1 MLKLWKVQVYFY
13 RHNQIE
19 VTLADKSKKVI
30 SFDSA
35 IIAAGSQ
42 PTSIPG
48 TPDDPRIMDSTGALE
63 LKDIP
68 RKTFNCWRWELL
80 D

>member
-1 MLKLWKVQVYFY
+1 MFKLLRVQVYFY
-13 RHNQIE
+13 HPHQIE
-19 VTLADKSKKVI
+19 VTMADKSTKVI

-48 TPDDPRIMDSTGALE
+48 TPDDPRIMDSTAHW
-63 LKDIP
+63 
-68 RKTFNCWRWELL
+68 N
-80 D
+80 